1 MTGSTANATDS
12 PQSGAFI
19 GKDTWYKF
27 TAQSTAVS
35 ITLTSAAQD
44 DAIALYSRSGSNFQ
58 LLPGASENLSSGA
71 GDMERLNY
79 TGLTPGT
86 VYYVSVGAADASTS
100 GAFNLCIQHLMP
112 SGCATTVPAAG
123 LSLCDAYRATYRGS
137 SSQGVSYTFHFN
149 GVGGGATGLT
159 SLSGTNGLTVLSN
172 PTLALRYGGV
182 YNVSVDAHYDLR
194 DGANTLEP
202 IDVIGNSSGI
212 CSAVAIRQQPN
223 IEVKSSQRCNAS
235 LLRSNYLVGTPAAGS
250 PRICSAI
257 NYTYEFTQVESCA
270 NGQSIS
276 VVPTTYTTTS
286 AAPYL
291 QLGVLGN
298 LPNAGAWNVR
308 MRPNFAYG
316 EGTYGPMQRIL
327 VNNTS
332 ASGLMNDEAEVDF
345 RVMEEGETIAVYPN
359 PSNGGAI
366 NVQAFDLQADQVS
379 VRVMDAMGRV
389 VFNQVYSVDG
399 YLNTSIVLDQ
409 AISAGI
415 YMLEIADNDVVK
427 TERLIIQK

>member
-1 MTGSTANATDS
+1 
-12 PQSGAFI
+12 
-19 GKDTWYKF
+19 
-27 TAQSTAVS
+27 
-35 ITLTSAAQD
+35 
-44 DAIALYSRSGSNFQ
+44 
-58 LLPGASENLSSGA
+58 
-71 GDMERLNY
+71 
-79 TGLTPGT
+79 
-86 VYYVSVGAADASTS
+86 
-100 GAFNLCIQHLMP
+100 
-112 SGCATTVPAAG
+112 
-123 LSLCDAYRATYRGS
+123 
-137 SSQGVSYTFHFN
+137 
-149 GVGGGATGLT
+149 
-159 SLSGTNGLTVLSN
+159 
-172 PTLALRYGGV
+172 
-182 YNVSVDAHYDLR
+182 
-194 DGANTLEP
+194 
-202 IDVIGNSSGI
+202 
-212 CSAVAIRQQPN
+212 
-223 IEVKSSQRCNAS
+223 
-235 LLRSNYLVGTPAAGS
+235 
-250 PRICSAI
+250 
-257 NYTYEFTQVESCA
+257 
-270 NGQSIS
+270 
-276 VVPTTYTTTS
+276 
-286 AAPYL
+286 
-291 QLGVLGN
+291 VLGN